1 MDPDSASQQ
10 LVGAVFNGRWR
21 LIRLVG
27 EGGMGSVFEAHG
39 TRGEGVRAI
48 KVLHHEFTTEEQI
61 LSRFFAEAQA
71 TQQLQHPNV
80 AQIFEATRAED
91 GTPYLTMEFLKGM
104 PLTDFMKPGQG
115 VVPDVGAP
123 IMYGVLQA
131 LALAHSRGVIHRD
144 LKPDNLF
151 LVPVGDGTIYQ
162 VKVLDFG
169 IAKVMDAAGGM
180 GSKTKTGVLLGTP
193 GYMSPEQIKNSK
205 AVDAR
210 SDLWSVGVIMYE
222 MFTGRE
228 AFPADNEFAR
238 LTAVLTQDIPP
249 IAQVRPDLANWSQFF
264 QRALS
269 KQLETRF
276 QSAQE
281 MSQALTAM
289 LTPQGKSPSA
299 QGRDWG
305 TVVLSTPKPNQQGQG
320 APSQV
325 ASSAAQAAR
334 APNYGTAIQA
344 QPQNPYG
351 QQRPPQGPQTM
362 NPNVGPHSVQQ
373 NSVQQNSAPQ
383 HSVQAI
389 SMQVPPAHAQSMA
402 PSQQYGAH
410 GSRPPGPSTHM
421 SAQGPLGNP
430 GRASNIPEVQVVTP
444 PPIGF
449 PTWVVIAVGAAGLAV
464 GFVLGAILV

>member
-1 MDPDSASQQ
+1 MDLDSPSQQ

-27 EGGMGSVFEAHG
+27 EGGMGAVFEAHG
-39 TRGEGVRAI
+39 TRGEGVRAV

-71 TQQLQHPNV
+71 TQQLHHPNV
-80 AQIFEATRAED
+80 AQIYEATRAED

-115 VVPDVGAP
+115 VAADVGAP

-205 AVDAR
+205 SVDAR
-210 SDLWSVGVIMYE
+210 SDLWSVGVILYE
-222 MFTGRE
+222 MLTGRE

-249 IAQVRPDLANWSQFF
+249 IAQVRPDLAMWSQFF

-269 KQLETRF
+269 KAIETRF

-281 MSQALTAM
+281 MAQALTAM

-305 TVVLSTPKPNQQGQG
+305 TVVLSLPNRES

-334 APNYGTAIQA
+334 VPNYGTAAFQ
-344 QPQNPYG
+344 QPQT
-351 QQRPPQGPQTM
+351 PPQQQPYSHQRGPQTV
-362 NPNVGPHSVQQ
+362 NP
-373 NSVQQNSAPQ
+373 A
-383 HSVQAI
+383 SVQAI
-389 SMQVPPAHAQSMA
+389 SMQVPPAHSPSMV
-402 PSQQYGAH
+402 PSQQYQ
-410 GSRPPGPSTHM
+410 SRPPGPSTHM
-421 SAQGPLGNP
+421 SAQGPVGSVARP
-430 GRASNIPEVQVVTP
+430 PDVQVVTP
-444 PPIGF
+444 MGF
-449 PTWVVIAVGAAGLAV
+449 PTWVVVAVFAAGLAV
-464 GFVLGAILV
+464 GFVLGAIVV